1 MRRSLGFIAIAAAA
15 AALPA
20 FAANAPT
27 ADKPTPKVGDV
38 FEYAKRF
45 VAIDCPRWEVKAVGQ
60 DGYDILQCGDNTAYI
75 DAGSGTLT
83 RIVANNKRLFEFKPH
98 SPTISFPIEL
108 GKKWEG
114 KYDGDRGD
122 QDASWKS
129 DVSCEVKAFE
139 TVKVPAGE
147 FEAYRVVCADN
158 WEATPFRGTIES
170 TFWYAPKIGTVV
182 KNVNAADSAFDYE
195 LAGYHAK

>member
-1 MRRSLGFIAIAAAA
+1 MRRSLGFIAIAAA

-38 FEYAKRF
+38 FEYAKRLF
-45 VAIDCPRWEVKAVGQ
+45 AIDCTRWEVKAVGQ
-60 DGYDILQCGDNTAYI
+60 DGFNILQRGDNTAYY
-75 DAGSGTLT
+75 DAGSGTLA
-83 RIVANNKRLFEFKPH
+83 RIVAGGKPLFEFKPH
-98 SPTISFPIEL
+98 SPLLSFPIEL

-114 KYDGDRGD
+114 KYDGYRAD
-122 QDASWKS
+122 QGASWKS
-129 DVSCEVKAFE
+129 EVSCEVKAFE

-158 WEATPFRGTIES
+158 WDASPYRGTIDS

-182 KNVNAADSAFDYE
+182 KNVNASDSAFDYE
-195 LAGYHAK
+195 LAGYHVK